1 MRRTIQIRRELP
13 IDRPG
18 FAGAIAAWA
27 ADLPARFRAS
37 APARSSLRPASQWL
51 ERWSGSLADRRGV
64 AGVEFA
70 MLALPF
76 IALLG
81 VVAESGV
88 VVLAQQTLDVSV
100 ERGSRLLRTGEF
112 QDRADGSDPAQ
123 RLRQLMCG
131 NAGLFFACREVRL
144 DVTRADTFKGSQV
157 TEPYDTRTK
166 SVTQNFGTQFQC
178 PTGGD
183 VIAIRAVVPVL
194 RLFSF
199 VDFTGRR
206 LSDNR
211 QLLVSTVIF
220 RAEPYDAKP
229 CQ

>member
-1 MRRTIQIRRELP
+1 LP

-18 FAGAIAAWA
+18 PVDSIAVRA
-27 ADLPARFRAS
+27 ADLRAWLRRAS
-37 APARSSLRPASQWL
+37 VHAWARVRFVSAAAPIRAGL
-51 ERWSGSLADRRGV
+51 LADRRGV
-64 AGVEFA
+64 AAVEFA

-100 ERGSRLLRTGEF
+100 DRASRLLRTGEF

-131 NAGLFFACREVRL
+131 NSSLFFACRDVRL
-144 DVTRADTFKGSQV
+144 DVTRAETFKGSQV
-157 TEPYDTRTK
+157 SEPYDTQTRTV
-166 SVTQNFGTQFQC
+166 SQSFGTQFQC
-178 PTGGD
+178 PTGDD
-183 VIAIRAVVPVL
+183 VIAIRAAVPIL
-194 RLFSF
+194 RLFAF
-199 VDFTGRR
+199 LDFTGRR
-206 LSDNR
+206 LADNR

-220 RAEPYDAKP
+220 RAEAYDAKP